1 MGMVSA
7 DSVVGWLSFVIE
19 VKKMARDGGGMGSIV
34 GIAAAAGLAYWAY
47 TSGLLSSIL
56 GTSTTTTTTTT
67 DAAAAAAAKA
77 AADAAAATATT
88 NSTAAAAAAAKAA
101 ADAAAAAAAPKNTGP
116 CPLTGVLSP
125 ALALAQKAQGWTDP
139 NDPLSVLS
147 MDQWNYYLGQVC
159 TGLSTQV
166 GAGLDAGAIFPNDP
180 TGRGG
185 PLNWTAYKGYATQAG
200 LSGARIAGSGMGT
213 HLARRRGVSC
223 C

>member
-1 MGMVSA
+1 MAKDGI
-7 DSVVGWLSFVIE
+7 GTVI
-19 VKKMARDGGGMGSIV
+19 GL
-34 GIAAAAGLAYWAY
+34 AAAAGVAYWAY
-47 TSGLLSSIL
+47 SSGILSSLL
-56 GTSTTTTTTTT
+56 GTTTTTTTS

-77 AADAAAATATT
+77 AADAAAATAKT
-88 NSTAAAAAAAKAA
+88 NSDAAAAAAAKTA
-101 ADAAAAAAAPKNTGP
+101 ADAAAAALNTGP
-116 CPLTGVLSP
+116 GHCPLTGVLAP
-125 ALALAQKAQGWTDP
+125 ALALAQKGQGWTDP

-185 PLNWTAYKGYATQAG
+185 PMNWTAYKGYATAAG
-200 LSGARIAGSGMGT
+200 LSGPRRIAASGMGT
-213 HLARRRGVSC
+213 KLVRRRGVSC